1 MLQRTI
7 ASSLKPVGKR
17 LMSTQVPPFHL
28 AVPVHDL
35 EEAKKFYGE
44 SLGFTEG
51 RSSKLWQDYNMFGHQ
66 LVVHQVKKDYR
77 GADFFNP
84 VDADDVPVPHFG
96 VALSVD
102 EFHAL
107 SKRVQ
112 ELDIKFIVEP
122 HLRFVGRKGEQWTMF
137 FKDPSGNNLE
147 FKAMTNPE
155 NLFAKYVEE

>member
-1 MLQRTI
+1 M
-7 ASSLKPVGKR
+7 SS
-17 LMSTQVPPFHL
+17 QVPPFHL

-35 EEAKKFYGE
+35 AEAKDFYGTK
-44 SLGFTEG
+44 LGFIEG
-51 RSSKLWQDYNMFGHQ
+51 RSSKQWQDYNMFGHQ
-66 LVVHQVKKDYR
+66 LVVHQVTKDYR
-77 GADFFNP
+77 GVDFFNP

-96 VALSVD
+96 VALTVD

-112 ELDIKFIVEP
+112 GSTSSLSWSLTSASQVV
-122 HLRFVGRKGEQWTMF
+122 R
-137 FKDPSGNNLE
+137 DPSGNNLE

>member
-7 ASSLKPVGKR
+7 VNSLKPTAKR
-17 LMSTQVPPFHL
+17 LMSTQIPPFHL
-28 AVPVHDL
+28 AVPVHNL
-35 EEAKKFYGE
+35 EQAKEFYGAK
-44 SLGFTEG
+44 LGFIEG
-51 RSSKLWQDYNMFGHQ
+51 RSSKQWQDYNMFGHQ
-66 LVVHQVKKDYR
+66 LVVHQVTNEYR
-77 GADFFNP
+77 GVDYFNP

-96 VALSVD
+96 VALTVD

-112 ELDIKFIVEP
+112 GLNIEFIVEP

-155 NLFAKYVEE
+155 NLFAK

>member
-1 MLQRTI
+1 MLQRAINTTF
-7 ASSLKPVGKR
+7 KPVGR
-17 LMSTQVPPFHL
+17 RFMSSQVPPFHL

-35 EEAKKFYGE
+35 AE
-44 SLGFTEG
+44 GFIEG
-51 RSSKLWQDYNMFGHQ
+51 RSSKQWQDYNMFGHQ
-66 LVVHQVKKDYR
+66 LVVHQVTKDYR
-77 GADFFNP
+77 GVDFFNP

-96 VALSVD
+96 VALTVD

-112 ELDIKFIVEP
+112 GLSIKFIVEP
-122 HLRFVGRKGEQWTMF
+122 HLRFAGRKGEQWTMF